1 MPEVPCAFH
10 PDRLTAVSCSNCGRP
25 ICPADMTPAP
35 VGYQCPICTGRAREG
50 ALGAASYRTRSAV
63 GRQTD
68 RVPLVRLLKRSG
80 VTQALIAANA
90 AVFIT
95 MLVVM
100 LTRRTSWEDSRLL
113 LDFGALYAP
122 LPRSDWW
129 RLITAMFVHIGPLHL
144 LFNMYALAIF
154 GPAIESRYGRARF
167 LAMYLSAGFLGSA
180 ASLLLTK
187 GGGVRAGAS
196 GAVFGILG
204 AWIAFFVRHRSARG
218 AREQL
223 RSLFFLVAINL
234 FIGVSVGHIDNFAHL
249 GGLAGGFVTAMALEQ
264 SVRRKS
270 PAEQQLIGLAGYALV
285 IAGGVVALIASG
297 RFVSVPVTRPGLG
310 ALAFAISSASF
321 WAIRLRWR
329 GERISSPPKRS
340 GGPSEMWISHP
351 HPEKGMTTTSA
362 GPRDGPECHT
372 PL

>member
-10 PDRLTAVSCSNCGRP
+10 PDRLTGVSCSNCGRP
-25 ICPADMTPAP
+25 ICPSDMTPAP

-50 ALGAASYRTRSAV
+50 SFGAASYRTRSAV
-63 GRQTD
+63 GRRVD
-68 RVPLVRLLKRSG
+68 RVPLVRLLRRAG
-80 VTQALIAANA
+80 ATQAIIAANVA
-90 AVFIT
+90 IFIA
-95 MLVVM
+95 M
-100 LTRRTSWEDSRLL
+100 LTRGSWNDPRVL
-113 LDFGALYAP
+113 LDFGALFSP
-122 LPRSDWW
+122 LPRAEWW

-167 LAMYLSAGFLGSA
+167 LAMYLCAGFLGSA
-180 ASLLLTK
+180 ASLLFTS

-196 GAVFGILG
+196 GGVFGILG

-249 GGLAGGFVTAMALEQ
+249 GGLAGGFVTGTALEQ
-264 SVRRKS
+264 SARRRS
-270 PAEQQLIGLAGYALV
+270 PGERQLVALAGYALV
-285 IAGGVVALIASG
+285 IAGGVVALMASG
-297 RFVSVPVTRPGLG
+297 RFVAGPADRPGLN

-321 WAIRLRWR
+321 WAIRVRWR
-329 GERISSPPKRS
+329 GERISNPPKRS
-340 GGPSEMWISHP
+340 GGLNETCTSQPQP
-351 HPEKGMTTTSA
+351 ANGMTTTSA
-362 GPRDGPECHT
+362 GPRDRPECQT
-372 PL
+372 PR